1 MVASRTVSAFSV
13 GCLLLAAEALVPSTS
28 APAVPATPEVAV
40 GIRRLPRLKA
50 PTVAACRR
58 ATHAMSL
65 TTQPNSAL
73 FVCAPPLNAAE
84 ICCQLVSALS
94 LALAWLVMDLPTG

>member
-1 MVASRTVSAFSV
+1 MVASRTVSAFFV
-13 GCLLLAAEALVPSTS
+13 GRLLLAAEALVPSTS

-50 PTVAACRR
+50 PTVAACGR

-65 TTQPNSAL
+65 TTQPNSFAL
-73 FVCAPPLNAAE
+73 LPRLNAAE

-94 LALAWLVMDLPTG
+94 LSLWHGL